1 MNPINDI
8 VCNLLETPFSRWT
21 DEDKRDVLLHGRPT
35 GILNIDFKKELKKS
49 GRSYKINFKC
59 SWFSEYNWLCSSAAL
74 QKLFC
79 WSCLLFSNK
88 HCVWNRDG
96 FTDFLNITRSLRKHG
111 DSGEHLKCQLML
123 RNFEQNQNTIAD
135 ALKENARLYKLNFNE
150 KVRLNRLCLRV
161 VIRAVLYLVG
171 TYGAKSLL

>member
-21 DEDKRDVLLHGRPT
+21 DEDEDKRDVLLHGLPT
-35 GILNIDFKKELKKS
+35 GILNIDFKKEFKKS

-59 SWFSEYNWLCSSAAL
+59 SWLSEYNWLCSSAAL

-96 FTDFLNITRSLRKHG
+96 FTDFLYIT
-111 DSGEHLKCQLML
+111 
-123 RNFEQNQNTIAD
+123 
-135 ALKENARLYKLNFNE
+135 
-150 KVRLNRLCLRV
+150 
-161 VIRAVLYLVG
+161 
-171 TYGAKSLL
+171 

>member
-1 MNPINDI
+1 M
-8 VCNLLETPFSRWT
+8 
-21 DEDKRDVLLHGRPT
+21 
-35 GILNIDFKKELKKS
+35 
-49 GRSYKINFKC
+49 
-59 SWFSEYNWLCSSAAL
+59 
-74 QKLFC
+74 
-79 WSCLLFSNK
+79 
-88 HCVWNRDG
+88 
-96 FTDFLNITRSLRKHG
+96 RKHG